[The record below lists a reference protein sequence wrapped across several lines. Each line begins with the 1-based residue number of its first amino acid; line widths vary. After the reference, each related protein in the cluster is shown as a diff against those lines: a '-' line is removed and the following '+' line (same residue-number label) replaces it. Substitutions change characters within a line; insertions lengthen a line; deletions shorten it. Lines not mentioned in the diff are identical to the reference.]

1 MRTTYNSHAQMFAC
15 AFSTLQDQPAALA
28 TNNPAPANLEIDA
41 VISPP
46 LDNARNDR
54 RAEREQ
60 AAALS
65 GGPGDDDD
73 DDGDDDG
80 NNNNNPDDNDH
91 GNSNGRGIIIIN
103 IIYEWWLGALR
114 IVPRIF
120 ENVFMY

>member
-1 MRTTYNSHAQMFAC
+1 MFAC